1 MGDPGF
7 FSSAAFFPGTKSSAG
22 NPSLF
27 AEYDDIPFLGN
38 QSKMELFYQEKE
50 FATGCMSGRE
60 MSGSATTAEKHEVHA
75 SRLLLRMLCC
85 ARVQIHLLSAIC
97 IHLA

>member
-7 FSSAAFFPGTKSSAG
+7 SSSAAFSPGTKSSAG
-22 NPSLF
+22 NPSFF

-50 FATGCMSGRE
+50 FSTGRMSGWE
-60 MSGSATTAEKHEVHA
+60 MSSSATTAEKHEVHA
-75 SRLLLRMLCC
+75 SRLLMGMFCC
-85 ARVQIHLLSAIC
+85 ARVQIYLFSAIC
-97 IHLA
+97 VLLA